1 MLRWIQILLLPMI
14 ISCSS
19 NQPLEGFDKQGHRGC
34 RGILPENTIPA
45 MIKAIDL
52 GVTTLE
58 MDIAFSA
65 DHQAILSHE
74 PFFSHVIT
82 TRPDGTFIH
91 EEEEK
96 SFNLYRMNHAEI
108 KKYDVGTKPHSRFPQ
123 QVKMKVYKPLLA
135 ELIDSIEQYTQQKKL
150 PPVYYNIETKTT
162 PATDNVY
169 HPAPPEFVDRL
180 MQVIDQKK
188 IRERVIIQSFDIRTL
203 QYLNQKYPDVNTSLL
218 IELSE
223 MITIY
228 NKIKK
233 LGFRPDIVSTEYH
246 MATSSLISDL
256 HKEKIRIIPWT
267 VNDPGAINKLKALGV
282 DGIITDYPEL
292 LK

>member
-1 MLRWIQILLLPMI
+1 MLRWIQILLLSMI
-14 ISCSS
+14 ISCST

-34 RGILPENTIPA
+34 RGIMPENTIPA
-45 MIKAIDL
+45 MITAIDQ

-74 PFFSHVIT
+74 PFFSHEIT
-82 TRPDGTFIH
+82 TRPDGSFIPGD
-91 EEEEK
+91 EEK
-96 SFNLYRMNHAEI
+96 SLNLYRLNYAEI
-108 KKYDVGTKPHSRFPQ
+108 KKYDVGTKPHPRFPQ
-123 QVKMKVYKPLLA
+123 QVKMVSYKPLLA
-135 ELIDSIEQYTQQKKL
+135 ELIDSVEQYTQQNKL

-188 IRERVIIQSFDIRTL
+188 IRKRVIIQSFDIRTL
-203 QYLNQKYPDVNTSLL
+203 QYLHQKFPDVITSLL
-218 IELSE
+218 IELAE
-223 MITIY
+223 MITVH
-228 NKIKK
+228 NKINK
-233 LGFRPDIVSTEYH
+233 LGFKPDIVSPEYH
-246 MATSSLISDL
+246 MVTSSLISDL

-267 VNDPGAINKLKALGV
+267 VNAPDAINKLKALGV
-282 DGIITDYPEL
+282 DGIISDYPDL